1 MALEYNSHI
10 YPPLGFVFK
19 EADGTKFRGSSWA
32 DLQRKV
38 TEYRVQRGSPG
49 DVAGD
54 ILKQVCNTQPAVCR
68 DSHPAPPSPSPRA
81 RKPDRVMPPSQI
93 TSRIW
98 GDVTARVSNWVN
110 HMLGKVRQ
118 GTVQQVPRGEARN
131 RANICANCS
140 MQQVIASSCG
150 GCVSAIRF
158 ARGTI
163 IGGEG
168 SVEPRLQACRVLGE
182 DTATS
187 IHLVLKPE
195 ADPQLP
201 DHCWR
206 KLR

>member
-1 MALEYNSHI
+1 MALEFNSHL
-10 YPPLGFVFK
+10 YPPLGFIFR
-19 EADGTKFRGSSWA
+19 EGDGTKFRAKSWA
-32 DLQRKV
+32 ELHQKV
-38 TEYRVQRGSPG
+38 NDYRAQRGPVG

-54 ILKQVCNTQPAVCR
+54 ILRQVCETQPAVCR
-68 DSHPAPPSPSPRA
+68 DSIPPKPSRPPRP
-81 RKPDRVMPPSQI
+81 PDREMPTSMVQ

-98 GDVTARVSNWVN
+98 GDVTARVSNFVN

-118 GTVQQVPRGEARN
+118 GTVHQVPRGEARN
-131 RANICANCS
+131 RANICVNCP

-150 GCVSAIRF
+150 GCVSAIKF

-163 IGGEG
+163 LGGEG

-187 IHLVLKPE
+187 VHLVLKPE